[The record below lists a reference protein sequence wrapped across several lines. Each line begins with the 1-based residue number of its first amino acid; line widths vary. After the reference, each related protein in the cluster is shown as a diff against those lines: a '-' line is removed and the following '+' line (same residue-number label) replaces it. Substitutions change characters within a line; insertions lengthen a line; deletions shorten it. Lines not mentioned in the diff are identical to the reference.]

1 MMLPHI
7 RRPLIMGILNITPD
21 SFSDGGNYLER
32 DTAVKHALEMVDEG
46 ADILDIG
53 GESTRPGSQRVG
65 ADQQIERVV
74 PVIKQLAGT
83 LPQDFPISIDST
95 LAAVADQAIR
105 AGASI
110 INDISAGEDDAAML
124 PLAAAT
130 GVHIILMHKQGTPAT
145 MQAHPSYDN
154 VVEQVREY
162 LLARAAAARQAGI
175 HEENIIIDPG
185 IGFGKAFEHNMEIM
199 ENLTR
204 FIDTGYQVLLGT
216 SRKSFLK
223 KLSNIEDNLGLVG
236 ATCATTVLG
245 VMAGVR
251 ILRVHD
257 VRQNRQAVE
266 VAWALRERLTFN
278 V

>member
-175 HEENIIIDPG
+175 HEGNIIIDPG

>member
-65 ADQQIERVV
+65 ADRQIERVV
-74 PVIKQLAGT
+74 PVIEQLAGT

-110 INDISAGEDDAAML
+110 INDISAGEDDTAML

-175 HEENIIIDPG
+175 HEGNIIIDPG

-266 VAWALRERLTFN
+266 VAWALSERLTFN